1 MTLRWGILGTAR
13 IAEEQVIPAIRAE
26 EGHELVAVASRDEAK
41 AQAWART
48 VGASRAY
55 GSYEA
60 LLADP
65 DVDAVYIP
73 LPNHLHAEWTRR
85 AAEAGKHVL
94 CEKPAALT
102 APELDGMIC
111 TCEKHGVVF
120 MEAFMYAF
128 HPQWARVREWLASGK
143 LGDVIEVRSRHGFIL
158 DRPEDIRW
166 DPAMGGG
173 ALYDVGCYC
182 VHAMVSTFG
191 EDLPQSIAAIAHRS
205 PSGVDATLRALFRM
219 NGGVIGTF
227 QCSFEQPRAQG
238 FTILGSGGVLHLNL
252 PFRPDRGLPQLTVE
266 VRGSTITELFFED
279 FPIYQAEIR
288 YFAECIAQ
296 GRQPEREHRWSL
308 ATARWL
314 DAIHAAARAE
324 S

>member
-1 MTLRWGILGTAR
+1 M
-13 IAEEQVIPAIRAE
+13 
-26 EGHELVAVASRDEAK
+26 AVASRDA
-41 AQAWART
+41 ARATAWAQK
-48 VGASRAY
+48 VGAQKAY

-60 LLADP
+60 LLEDA

-73 LPNHLHAEWTRR
+73 LPNHLHAEWAGR

-102 APELDGMIC
+102 ASELEDMIR

-158 DRPEDIRW
+158 DRLRDIRW

-191 EDLPQSIAAIAHRS
+191 EDLPSSISAIAHRS
-205 PSGVDATLRALFRM
+205 PSGVDATLRALFRLST
-219 NGGVIGTF
+219 GAIAAF
-227 QCSFEQPRAQG
+227 QCSFELPRAQG
-238 FTILGSGGVLHLNL
+238 FTVLGTRGTLHLTL
-252 PFRPDRGLPQLTVE
+252 PFRPDRGLPVLRVE
-266 VRGSTITELFFED
+266 GLSSSVSESFHED
-279 FPIYQAEIR
+279 FPIYRAEIR
-288 YFAECIAQ
+288 YFAECVRE

-314 DAIHAAARAE
+314 DAIHAAARADA
-324 S
+324 